1 MQYMGGFRQGK
12 YIWGLKS
19 LYFATIFELQDNM
32 NSMQVSRLRQD

>member
-1 MQYMGGFRQGK
+1 MRYMGGFSPGK